1 VGDASVSQPID
12 TQKELIDARLL
23 IEAMES
29 EQIHLITELQHTQE
43 ENQRLMGM
51 LSNKDKVDRQSILEL
66 QSHLL
71 KSGDLKTQNMGLL
84 MEGREDIERKVL
96 QAKLDKMSKDL
107 EEVRSLNNQY
117 REDQAFHSSEQH
129 QIELVCEQVEMETS
143 RTILH
148 LQEDVAALQLELH
161 ERFCNM
167 TQENTSLRNTI
178 AAKEEEIKALRM
190 EWERA
195 TLELTSFLVDGS
207 KSLKDASGQIEG
219 IASSFPQASC
229 CISEHVER
237 AARVCMEKEESIL
250 LLEQSLEDAQMMV
263 MEMELKLRSLKD
275 ATMALNEFQQLDTDE
290 RTEEAIHLSKLL
302 YENTDMENMEDSE
315 CKIKKGQD
323 TEAEQCANAAFL
335 AGEWLSDCHK
345 VAQRNDV
352 EKDIPIP
359 KLANPTDGGNHKISE
374 TKADTNVL
382 ALEYVKAQVQL
393 ARSGVLESENAIN
406 EFYTDIEM
414 HVAALQIDVCKISS
428 AYRELVQD
436 LVEEIHETR
445 KTYMEFRENHKNS
458 PFYTVESPSMEWQ
471 KFLNLGNQDQTL
483 TQIRDRL
490 AETNDILNSIKDC
503 INTKVNMCKCFSD
516 SEDSIEADTWI
527 MDCSISGS
535 DVSTESVASGIKL
548 DGMSCTSC
556 ARFPPGINMM
566 DLKVEGGLVVQS
578 DDQESE
584 KSKKLLEGSKA
595 QREATR
601 FCLRK
606 ELDMA
611 FHAFSKLYVHLTTLL
626 SESDVGDCSYPEGM
640 CFLEPLAFVN
650 L

>member
-1 VGDASVSQPID
+1 MGDDSVSQPID

-29 EQIHLITELQHTQE
+29 EQVHLITELQHTQE
-43 ENQRLMGM
+43 ENQRLVGM
-51 LSNKDKVDRQSILEL
+51 LSNKEKIDRQSVLEV

-71 KSGDLKTQNMGLL
+71 KLGDLETQNMGLL

-117 REDQAFHSSEQH
+117 REDQAFHSSQQH

-143 RTILH
+143 KTILH

-161 ERFCNM
+161 ERFCYM
-167 TQENTSLRNTI
+167 TQENSSLRNTI
-178 AAKEEEIKALRM
+178 SAKEEEIKALRM

-207 KSLKDASGQIEG
+207 KSLKDASGQIDG
-219 IASSFPQASC
+219 IARSFPQASS

-250 LLEQSLEDAQMMV
+250 LLEKSLEDAQMMV

-290 RTEEAIHLSKLL
+290 STEAIHLSKLL
-302 YENTDMENMEDSE
+302 YENTNMANMEDSE
-315 CKIKKGQD
+315 CKIKKDQVN
-323 TEAEQCANAAFL
+323 EAAQCANAAFL

-345 VAQRNDV
+345 VAQRNNV
-352 EKDIPIP
+352 EKDIPIL
-359 KLANPTDGGNHKISE
+359 KLAKPTDVGNHKISE

-382 ALEYVKAQVQL
+382 ALEYVEAQVKL

-414 HVAALQIDVCKISS
+414 HISSLQIDVCKISS

-436 LVEEIHETR
+436 LVKEIHETR

-458 PFYTVESPSMEWQ
+458 LFYTVESLSMEPQ
-471 KFLNLGNQDQTL
+471 KFLNLGNQNHTL

-490 AETNDILNSIKDC
+490 AETNDILESIKDC
-503 INTKVNMCKCFSD
+503 INTKVNMCECFSD
-516 SEDSIEADTWI
+516 SEDSVEADTWNL
-527 MDCSISGS
+527 DSSISGS

-548 DGMSCTSC
+548 DGISCTSC
-556 ARFPPGINMM
+556 SRFPPGINMM
-566 DLKVEGGLVVQS
+566 ALKVEGLVVQS

-584 KSKKLLEGSKA
+584 KSKKLLEGSEA
-595 QREATR
+595 ESEATR

-606 ELDMA
+606 ELEMVFD
-611 FHAFSKLYVHLTTLL
+611 AFSQLYVHLTTLL
-626 SESDVGDCSYPEGM
+626 SGSDVRDCSYPEGM
-640 CFLEPLAFVN
+640 CFLEPLAFIN
-650 L
+650 LL

>member
-12 TQKELIDARLL
+12 TQKELIDARVL

-29 EQIHLITELQHTQE
+29 EQVHLITELQHTQE
-43 ENQRLMGM
+43 ENQRLVGM
-51 LSNKDKVDRQSILEL
+51 LSNKEKVDRQSVLEV

-71 KSGDLKTQNMGLL
+71 KLGDLETQNMGLL

-107 EEVRSLNNQY
+107 EEVRSLNIQY
-117 REDQAFHSSEQH
+117 REDQAFHSSQQH

-143 RTILH
+143 KTILH

-161 ERFCNM
+161 ERFCYM
-167 TQENTSLRNTI
+167 TQENSSLRNTI

-207 KSLKDASGQIEG
+207 KSLKDASGQIDG
-219 IASSFPQASC
+219 IARSFPQASC

-250 LLEQSLEDAQMMV
+250 LLEKSLEDAQMMV

-275 ATMALNEFQQLDTDE
+275 ATMALNEFQQLDNDGST
-290 RTEEAIHLSKLL
+290 EAIHLSKH
-302 YENTDMENMEDSE
+302 MANMEDSE
-315 CKIKKGQD
+315 CKIKKDQVN
-323 TEAEQCANAAFL
+323 EAAQCAIAAFP

-352 EKDIPIP
+352 EKDIPIL
-359 KLANPTDGGNHKISE
+359 KLAYPTDVGNLKISA

-382 ALEYVKAQVQL
+382 ALEYVEAQVKL

-414 HVAALQIDVCKISS
+414 HISSLQIDVCKISS

-436 LVEEIHETR
+436 LVKEIHETR

-458 PFYTVESPSMEWQ
+458 LFYTVESLSIEPQ
-471 KFLNLGNQDQTL
+471 KFLNLGNQNHTL
-483 TQIRDRL
+483 TQIRDKL
-490 AETNDILNSIKDC
+490 AETNDILKSIKDC
-503 INTKVNMCKCFSD
+503 INTKVNMCECFSD
-516 SEDSIEADTWI
+516 SEDSVEADTWNL
-527 MDCSISGS
+527 DSSISGS

-548 DGMSCTSC
+548 DGISCTSC
-556 ARFPPGINMM
+556 SRFPPGINMM
-566 DLKVEGGLVVQS
+566 ALKAEGLVVQS
-578 DDQESE
+578 DDQDSE
-584 KSKKLLEGSKA
+584 KSKKLLEGSEA
-595 QREATR
+595 QSEATR
-601 FCLRK
+601 LCLRK
-606 ELDMA
+606 ELEMV
-611 FHAFSKLYVHLTTLL
+611 FNAFSQLYVHLTTLL
-626 SESDVGDCSYPEGM
+626 SESDVGDCSYPEGT
-640 CFLEPLAFVN
+640 CFLDHLHS
-650 L
+650 